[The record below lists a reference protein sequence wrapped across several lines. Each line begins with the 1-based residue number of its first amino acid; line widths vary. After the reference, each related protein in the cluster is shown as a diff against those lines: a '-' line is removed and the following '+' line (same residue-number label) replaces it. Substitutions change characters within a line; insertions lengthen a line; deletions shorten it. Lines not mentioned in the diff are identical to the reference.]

1 MQLVD
6 ITTLTINKL
15 YKILR
20 KMAKS
25 AKYQTLYSQSKEGC
39 VSLFSNKADYTNFQV
54 TFLQFLGFYSSLNVD
69 IYMKEVDEIV
79 LDNEIYEDAYQ
90 YYKTK
95 TRKKDKQKLK
105 KPTSKNKKLRNESKN
120 NSTHVVF
127 SRPRLKNRSKNG

>member
-20 KMAKS
+20 KIAKS

-39 VSLFSNKADYTNFQV
+39 VSLFKNNADYSDFQV
-54 TFLQFLGFYSSLNVD
+54 TFLQYLGFYSSLNVD
-69 IYMKEVDEIV
+69 IYMKDVDEIV

-90 YYKTK
+90 YYKTQ
-95 TRKKDKQKLK
+95 TRKKDKQKPIK
-105 KPTSKNKKLRNESKN
+105 KPPSGLKNDRNKSRV

-127 SRPRLKNRSKNG
+127 SRPRIKK